1 MSGMSGIEASI
12 DVFPKTL
19 DEFKERTFS
28 GATISVVS
36 VISIVALI
44 IGEFNYYHGIDR
56 VDELYVDTRPEGLL
70 DIYLNITF
78 PNVACDVLTL
88 DVMDGFGESQVNVE
102 HNIHKRRLDRQGNDL
117 NSVQKETRIGH
128 ETDEE
133 VAQVKDA
140 LEKKKEE
147 NYCGSCYGAES
158 VEGQCCNTC
167 DDVKNAYRTKGWA
180 LSTHTHVEQC
190 VRERVE
196 RQVRANSEEGC
207 NLWGSLQV
215 NKVQGNFHFAPG
227 KSFQHAGN
235 HIHDFLPFEVDHFN
249 ASHIIH
255 NLGFGVQYPGIVNPL
270 DRRIKLLEKDQS
282 GLFQYFIKV
291 VPTLFDHY
299 GGNKI
304 STNQYSVTEFF
315 KLRNPQDQGQQGVIP
330 GVFFIF
336 DLSPIMVHIREQKR
350 HTSTMHFFTNLCAI
364 VGGVFTVAGIVDRL
378 LFSGL
383 RGISKLSLGKQ

>member
-1 MSGMSGIEASI
+1 MSGMSGIEAFLKSI

-102 HNIHKRRLDRQGNDL
+102 HNIHKRRLDRQGNEL
-117 NSVQKETRIGH
+117 NSAQKETRIGH

-207 NLWGSLQV
+207 HLYGSLQV

-235 HIHDFLPFEVDHFN
+235 HSLFTNSCPLKWTISMQAISSTILD
-249 ASHIIH
+249 
-255 NLGFGVQYPGIVNPL
+255 LGLNT
-270 DRRIKLLEKDQS
+270 R
-282 GLFQYFIKV
+282 GLS
-291 VPTLFDHY
+291 TLWT
-299 GGNKI
+299 GESSCSRKI
-304 STNQYSVTEFF
+304 SQDCSSISSRSS
-315 KLRNPQDQGQQGVIP
+315 LRCLIIMEATRSAPISIP
-330 GVFFIF
+330 
-336 DLSPIMVHIREQKR
+336 
-350 HTSTMHFFTNLCAI
+350 
-364 VGGVFTVAGIVDRL
+364 
-378 LFSGL
+378 
-383 RGISKLSLGKQ
+383 